1 MDDPYTFGL
10 IAAANSLSD
19 IYAMGGEPLLAM
31 NIVCFPNCLPLEVL
45 AEIIRGGADKCTEAN
60 CLVVGG
66 HTVQD
71 DEPKFGLSVSSV
83 IHPKDVWKNSSSQP
97 GDALVLTKPIGVG
110 ILNTALKGGLLQE
123 DSETYKQLVHSMS
136 TLNVQGKRAAE
147 GLRVHA
153 CTDITGFG
161 LMGHAFEMAM
171 GSDTTLVL
179 EAERIPILPEAISF
193 ASMGLVPAGA
203 YDNRSYVGDN
213 AQISPQVDR
222 ALVDAIYDPQT
233 SGGLLFSIAEEDVEE
248 MLTRLQQLTTTSYG
262 VVGRV
267 IEGTGKAV
275 IIE

>member
-97 GDALVLTKPIGVG
+97 GDVLVLTKPIGVG